1 MSVTVLHLTTFL
13 QGGAGLVIAEMAA
26 AQRAA
31 GHEVVVVASATP
43 EPGYGNYPGHLE
55 TLGRAGVEL
64 HLVDS
69 LFKREIGEN
78 LNVVTFLDR
87 EVGGAARFDIIHAHA
102 AVPSVIAMILVGRS
116 PRRVPI
122 LQTMHGWGTA
132 KSPAHQ
138 QCDVAV
144 LNLVDR
150 VVVPAETSAAF
161 LESLGVARNR
171 MRVIEYGVPVQRFR
185 LREPHPVEREM
196 DAWRSAGGE
205 VACCS
210 GTIGPRK
217 NQRLLVE
224 ALPLLA
230 GDHRLLCVFVGEG
243 DTTDLRALADER
255 GVADRV
261 RFCGYREDARDIAAA
276 ADYLVLPSFSEGQP
290 VSILEAFC
298 DGLPVVASAIPEIE
312 DIVEDGV
319 TGFLFDPSD
328 PAALARALAA
338 AHGLT
343 REERDQLRARE
354 RAAYASRFSIDRMVQ
369 AYVAEYED
377 LSTAKPTG
385 EHS

>member
-43 EPGYGNYPGHLE
+43 ESGYGNYPGHLE

-102 AVPSVIAMILVGRS
+102 AVPSVIAMILVSRA

-132 KSPAHQ
+132 KSPEQ
-138 QCDVAV
+138 QRSDLDV

-161 LESLGVARNR
+161 LASLGVARDR
-171 MRVIEYGVPVQRFR
+171 IRVIEYGVPGQRFR
-185 LREPHPVEREM
+185 LREPHPVDRDI
-196 DAWRSAGGE
+196 DAWQLAGGE

-224 ALPLLA
+224 ALPLLDA
-230 GDHRLLCVFVGEG
+230 SHRLMCVFVGEG
-243 DTTDLRALADER
+243 DTTDLRALADAR
-255 GVADRV
+255 GMADRV
-261 RFCGYREDARDIAAA
+261 HFCGYREDARDIAAA
-276 ADYLVLPSFSEGQP
+276 SDYLVLASLSEGQP
-290 VSILEAFC
+290 VAILEAFC
-298 DGLPVVASAIPEIE
+298 DGLPVVASALPEIE
-312 DIVEDGV
+312 EIVEDRV

-328 PAALARALAA
+328 PAALARALTA
-338 AHGLT
+338 AHVLT
-343 REERDQLRARE
+343 AAERDALRARA
-354 RAAYASRFSIDRMVQ
+354 RAAYESKFSIDRMVQ
-369 AYVAEYED
+369 AYLAEYEE
-377 LSTAKPTG
+377 LCKRS
-385 EHS
+385 